1 MTDTDLASA
10 IELKPCPFCGGEAVI
25 SDNNTGLVFYV
36 RCKQCRSAGPAER
49 CATDAA
55 ATWNTRSA
63 LSYSEDDVERVA
75 DIIADG
81 VNWPQHACM
90 EMARAAI
97 TALLGGR
104 SAKTLD
110 GASDPK

>member
-1 MTDTDLASA
+1 MTDNPSDLASA
-10 IELKPCPFCGGEAVI
+10 IELLPCPFCGGEAVI

-63 LSYSEDDVERVA
+63 LSYSEEPSPEMIEA
-75 DIIADG
+75 G
-81 VNWPQHACM
+81 VK
-90 EMARAAI
+90 EARKNMSLLPPSAIETIYRAMRKAAI
-97 TALLGGR
+97 TA
-104 SAKTLD
+104 
-110 GASDPK
+110 